1 MRNFQKKQVAGW
13 FILSFLLLTITAIA
27 YAGDDTLTTTLSNA
41 YPAAHNT
48 GSLSDFPK
56 LHPLVVHFPIVFLIL
71 AFFIQLVSFFVFK
84 PNKEQT
90 GKELSWV
97 VLFLVVLGFIG
108 AYLASNSFHGGDPDL
123 TKLDAITRAT
133 FEKHEQYA
141 SYTVWISGF
150 AALAKIISHFFF
162 KRKLVSEI
170 ITLILMAGSVYT
182 IAVTGDMGARLVHI
196 DAIGVQGREIPADDD
211 M

>member
-1 MRNFQKKQVAGW
+1 MQNFQKKHLAGW
-13 FILSFLLLTITAIA
+13 LTLSCLLLALTALA
-27 YAGDDTLTTTLSNA
+27 HGGGDTLNATISNV

-71 AFFIQLVSFFVFK
+71 AFIIQVVSFFVFK
-84 PNKEQT
+84 PNKKQS

-133 FEKHEQYA
+133 FETHEQYA
-141 SYTVWISGF
+141 NYTVWVSGF
-150 AALAKIISHFFF
+150 AALAKIISHFFY
-162 KRKLVSEI
+162 KRKFVAEI
-170 ITLILMAGSVYT
+170 ITVILMAGSVYT

-196 DAIGVQGREIPADDD
+196 DALGVQGREIPAEDD